1 MPRFHLTLEYDGAPF
16 VGWQKQAE
24 NPSVQEAL
32 EKAGEALSGAPAP
45 SVAAG
50 RTDAGV
56 HAIAMSV
63 HIDLAKDF
71 PTDTVRDGLNAHL
84 GALPIAVISAQ
95 KVRDAFHARFS
106 CIGRQY
112 FYRLAERRSPPALDA
127 GRVWHI
133 PYALDAEAME
143 AAAQCLIGEH
153 DFTTFRASLC
163 QAKSPVK
170 TLDRV
175 EIFRAR
181 DEIILRFAARSF
193 LHNQIRSLVGSLERV
208 GAGKW
213 AVGDMQKALE
223 AKSRTACGPVAPAHG
238 LYFEKALY
246 PDDVVQG

>member
-1 MPRFHLTLEYDGAPF
+1 MPRYRLTLEYNGAPF
-16 VGWQKQAE
+16 VGWQKQADD
-24 NPSVQEAL
+24 PSVQEAL
-32 EKAGEALSGAPAP
+32 EKAGQALSKAPAP

-56 HAIAMSV
+56 HAVAMSV

-84 GALPIAVISAQ
+84 GKLPIAVTSAQ
-95 KVRDAFHARFS
+95 NVSNEFHARFS

-112 FYRLAERRSPPALDA
+112 FYRIAERRSPPVLDA

-133 PYALDAEAME
+133 PYALDAEAMRD
-143 AAAQCLIGEH
+143 AAQCLIGEH
-153 DFTTFRASLC
+153 DFTSFRASMC

-170 TLDRV
+170 TLDKV

-208 GAGKW
+208 GADKW
-213 AVGDMQKALE
+213 AAGDMQKALE

-238 LYFEKALY
+238 LYFEKAVY
-246 PDDVVQG
+246 PDDAV

>member
-1 MPRFHLTLEYDGAPF
+1 MPRFHLILEYDGTPF
-16 VGWQKQAE
+16 VGWQKQATDL
-24 NPSVQEAL
+24 SVQEAL
-32 EKAGEALSGAPAP
+32 ENAGEALSGAPAA

-56 HAIAMSV
+56 HALAMSV

-71 PTDTVRDGLNAHL
+71 PADTVRDGLNAHL
-84 GALPIAVISAQ
+84 GTLPIAVISAH
-95 KVRDAFHARFS
+95 KVSEDFHARFS

-112 FYRLAERRSPPALDA
+112 FYRIAERRSPPALDA

-133 PYALDAEAME
+133 PYPLDAGAMQE
-143 AAAQCLIGEH
+143 AAQCLIGEH
-153 DFTTFRASLC
+153 DFTSFRASLC

-223 AKSRTACGPVAPAHG
+223 AKSRSACGPVAPAHG

-246 PDDVVQG
+246 PDNLAQG